1 MLCAGWVWLSVRTM
15 VLTWLLGPG
24 ALEGVHFF
32 VEDVWSCGGALARL
46 PLEPSQGLEA
56 AAWLRGHPVSPLQ
69 LFIAGGRAPP
79 QFYTTRFLAVSC
91 VVAWLFLR
99 YRALTYSRRVA
110 AASGRE
116 DRRRLCGGAFAG
128 LPLGPSRF

>member
-1 MLCAGWVWLSVRTM
+1 MRSLGIWLSVRTM
-15 VLTWLLGPG
+15 VLAWLLRPG
-24 ALEGVHFF
+24 ALEGVHVFF
-32 VEDVWSCGGALARL
+32 FADVWSCGGALARL

-56 AAWLRGHPVSPLQ
+56 AAWRRGHPVSPLQ

-79 QFYTTRFLAVSC
+79 QLYTTRFLAVSC
-91 VVAWLFLR
+91 LAAWLLQL
-99 YRALTYSRRVA
+99 YRALTHSRRVA

-116 DRRRLCGGAFAG
+116 ERRRLCGGAFAG